1 MKLKKAKIREDLI
14 KEGLRP
20 PVTYEDGSEG
30 YLTIHDELTVL
41 AMSDGEPLS
50 ELSDANC
57 LVRDQRGRLCYVL
70 SIDLDFVN

>member
-30 YLTIHDELTVL
+30 HLNIHDELTVL
-41 AMSDGEPLS
+41 AMSDGEPIS
-50 ELSDANC
+50 ELSSANC
-57 LVRDQRGRLCYVL
+57 LVRDQNGLLGYVY
-70 SIDLDFVN
+70 SIDLGF